1 MKESAADSPAP
12 PAAASVMMRAD
23 PATMLDPARA
33 DLVRLAAEAVAIIES
48 CDDAILSKNLDGI
61 IRSWNRGAERLF
73 GYAADEAIGHSVM
86 MLVPPERADEESK
99 ILARLRRGERIDHLE
114 SVRVAKDGRLLNV
127 SLTVSPVRDSTGQI
141 VGASSIARDIT
152 DKIRATEALG
162 ERERQFREM
171 IDALP
176 VAIYTTD
183 AIGRLTHFNPAA
195 VEFSGR
201 VPELGSDHW
210 CVTWKLYDLDGRPM
224 PHDECPMA
232 IALKEGRAVRG
243 VEAIAE
249 LPNGTR
255 RYFEPFPT
263 PLFDGNG
270 ILVGGINM
278 LLDTTERRRTE
289 AVLREADRRK
299 DEFLAVL
306 AHELRNPLAPIR
318 NALHVARR
326 SAGDT
331 ASFGQVRELIER
343 QVDVMVCLV
352 DDLME
357 AAHIEGDRIVLR
369 KERVDLAEIVCTAVE
384 TSQPLI
390 DAGRHQLEVCLPNEP
405 LLLDADPVRLSQ
417 VIANLLN
424 NAAKY
429 SGDAAHIWLA
439 AQREGSA
446 VSVSVRDSG
455 IGIAPDM
462 LPKIFELFIQAD
474 PSFNRVQGGLGIGLA
489 LVKRLVELHGGS
501 IVAKSDGLGR
511 GSEFVVRLP
520 LATGHRDECQPA
532 PRHRSRI
539 VSAHRI
545 LVVDDYHDSAN
556 SLGMLLKL
564 SGAEVRTAYDGETAL
579 EAIQSFQPSVVLL
592 DIGMPQMDGYEV
604 ARRAREESADRELTL
619 IAMTG
624 WGEQDSIHRSKDA
637 GIDYHLVKPV
647 DYDALIEVL
656 NSVSVPS

>member
-1 MKESAADSPAP
+1 MKESAADSPVI
-12 PAAASVMMRAD
+12 PAAHGVLAPLDAAAD
-23 PATMLDPARA
+23 VA
-33 DLVRLAAEAVAIIES
+33 RLAAEAVAIIES
-48 CDDAILSKNLDGI
+48 CDDAILSKDLNGI

-73 GYAADEAIGHSVM
+73 GYVAREAIGQSVM
-86 MLVPPERADEESK
+86 MLVPPEHADEESE
-99 ILARLRRGERIDHLE
+99 ILARLRRGERIDHVE
-114 SVRVAKDGRLLNV
+114 SVRVAKDGRLLHV

-141 VGASSIARDIT
+141 VGASSIARDIS
-152 DKIRATEALG
+152 DKIRATNALR

-183 AIGRLTHFNPAA
+183 AKGRLTHFNPAA

-210 CVTWKLYDLDGRPM
+210 CVTWKLYHLDGRPM

-232 IALKEGRAVRG
+232 IALKEGRAIRG

-249 LPNGTR
+249 LPDGR
-255 RYFEPFPT
+255 KRWFEPFPT
-263 PLFDGNG
+263 PLFDDNG

-278 LLDTTERRRTE
+278 LIDTTQRRRTE
-289 AVLREADRRK
+289 AVLREVDRRK

-318 NALHVARR
+318 NALHVSRR
-326 SAGDT
+326 CAADS

-343 QVDVMVCLV
+343 QVDVMVRLV

-357 AAHIEGDRIVLR
+357 ASHIKSDRIVLR
-369 KERVDLAEIVCTAVE
+369 KERVDLTEIVRTAVE

-390 DAGRHQLEVCLPNEP
+390 DAGRNRLDVCLPNEP
-405 LLLDADPVRLSQ
+405 LPMDADPVRLSQ
-417 VIANLLN
+417 VIVNLLN

-429 SGDAAHIWLA
+429 SDEGARIWLA
-439 AQREGSA
+439 AQREGSE
-446 VSVSVRDSG
+446 VSVSVRDNG

-462 LPKIFELFIQAD
+462 LPKIFELFIQANSSYD
-474 PSFNRVQGGLGIGLA
+474 RVQGGLGIGLA

-501 IVAKSDGLGR
+501 IVANSDGLGR

-520 LATGHRDECQPA
+520 LAKEDRDECQPA
-532 PRHRSRI
+532 PKRRSRT
-539 VSAHRI
+539 VSSHRI
-545 LVVDDYHDSAN
+545 LIVDDYRDSAN
-556 SLGMLLKL
+556 SLSMLLKL
-564 SGAEVRTAYDGETAL
+564 SGGEVRTAYDGKTAL

-604 ARRAREESADRELTL
+604 ARRAREDSAGRELTL

-647 DYDALIEVL
+647 DYDALIELLDSLCVA
-656 NSVSVPS
+656 P

>member
-1 MKESAADSPAP
+1 MKESAADSPVIP
-12 PAAASVMMRAD
+12 PAASVMTPAD
-23 PATMLDPARA
+23 AVPDFA
-33 DLVRLAAEAVAIIES
+33 RLAAEAVAIVES
-48 CDDAILSKNLDGI
+48 CDDAIVSQDLNGI
-61 IRSWNRGAERLF
+61 IRSWNPGAERLF
-73 GYAADEAIGHSVM
+73 GYVAREAIGHSVM
-86 MLVPPERADEESK
+86 MLVPPERADEESE
-99 ILARLRRGERIDHLE
+99 ILARLRRGERIDHVE
-114 SVRVAKDGRLLNV
+114 SVRVAKDGRLLDV

-152 DKIRATEALG
+152 DKIRATEALR
-162 ERERQFREM
+162 ERDRQFREM

-210 CVTWKLYDLDGRPM
+210 CVTWKLYHADGRPM

-249 LPNGTR
+249 LPDGR
-255 RYFEPFPT
+255 RRWFEPFPT

-289 AVLREADRRK
+289 SALREADRRK

-331 ASFGQVRELIER
+331 ASLGQVHELIER
-343 QVDVMVCLV
+343 QVDVMVRLV

-357 AAHIEGDRIVLR
+357 AAHIKGDRIVLR
-369 KERVDLAEIVCTAVE
+369 KERVDLAEIVRTAVE

-390 DAGRHQLEVCLPNEP
+390 DAGRLQLDVYLPNEP

-429 SGDAAHIWLA
+429 SDEGAQIWLA

-446 VSVSVRDSG
+446 VSVSIRDSG

-462 LPKIFELFIQAD
+462 LPKIFELFIQAN
-474 PSFNRVQGGLGIGLA
+474 PSYDRVQGGLGIGLA
-489 LVKRLVELHGGS
+489 LVKRLVELHDGS
-501 IVAKSDGLGR
+501 IVAKSDGQGR

-520 LATGHRDECQPA
+520 LAKGHRDECQPA
-532 PRHRSRI
+532 PRRRSRI
-539 VSAHRI
+539 ASAHRI

-556 SLGMLLKL
+556 SLSMLLKL
-564 SGAEVRTAYDGETAL
+564 SGAEVRTAYDGKTAL
-579 EAIQSFQPSVVLL
+579 EAIKNYQPSVVLL

-604 ARRAREESADRELTL
+604 ARRAREECVDRKLTL

-624 WGEQDSIHRSKDA
+624 WGEHDSIHRSKDA
-637 GIDYHLVKPV
+637 GIDHHLVKPV
-647 DYDALIEVL
+647 DYDALIEL
-656 NSVSVPS
+656 LDSLSVQP